1 MTIPQAQRATFI
13 TLEGGEGTGKTTQAQ
28 RLTKRLNQAGVPA
41 LMVREPG
48 ATPLGNH
55 LRSYLKG
62 RGPICLKA
70 ETLLFT
76 AARAQSVSE
85 TVKPALESGVS
96 VVSDRFAASTDAY
109 QGHGRRG
116 DMAMIYT
123 LNEYVTEGIR
133 PDICILLDMDP
144 AEGLGRAGKPQM
156 EMALGEADRTS
167 ASRTD
172 DHNERRFEDQPL
184 AFHNRVRR
192 GYLQMAKDDPTWKT
206 FNAAQSPDDL
216 EEQIWEAVLTVL
228 PANP

>member
-1 MTIPQAQRATFI
+1 MTTPNARRGTFI
-13 TLEGGEGTGKTTQAQ
+13 TLEGGEGTGKTTQAE
-28 RLTKRLNQAGVPA
+28 RLTKRLNQSGIPTI
-41 LMVREPG
+41 MVREPG

-55 LRSYLKG
+55 LRNYLKG

-70 ETLLFT
+70 ETLLFA

-85 TVKPALESGVS
+85 TVQPALNSGVT
-96 VVSDRFAASTDAY
+96 VVSDRYAASTHAY

-116 DMAMIYT
+116 DMAMIST

-133 PDICILLDMDP
+133 PDIYILLDIDP

-156 EMALGEADRTS
+156 EMALGENDRT
-167 ASRTD
+167 ATSRTD
-172 DHNERRFEDQPL
+172 EHNERRFEDQPL

-192 GYLQMAKDDPTWKT
+192 GYLQLAKDDPTWKT
-206 FNAAQSPDDL
+206 INADQSPDDV
-216 EEQIWEAVLTVL
+216 EQQIWEAVLTVL

>member
-1 MTIPQAQRATFI
+1 MTNHNVQRGTFI
-13 TLEGGEGTGKTTQAQ
+13 TLEGGEGTGKTTQAE
-28 RLTKRLNQAGVPA
+28 RLTKRLNQAGIPA

-70 ETLLFT
+70 ETLLFA

-85 TVKPALESGVS
+85 TVQPALQSGVT
-96 VVSDRFAASTDAY
+96 VVSDRFAASTHAY

-116 DMAMIYT
+116 DIEMIST
-123 LNEYVTEGIR
+123 LNEYATEGIR
-133 PDICILLDMDP
+133 PDLYILLDIEP
-144 AEGLGRAGKPQM
+144 AQGLGRAGKPQM
-156 EMALGEADRTS
+156 EMALGETDRTS

-172 DHNERRFEDQPL
+172 QHNERRFEDQPL

-192 GYLQMAKDDPTWKT
+192 GYLQLAKDDPTWRT
-206 FNAAQSPDDL
+206 FDAAQPPDQV
-216 EEQIWEAVLTVL
+216 EQQIWEAVQTVL
-228 PANP
+228 PANR